1 MRKSKV
7 KNRPKPRTDEE
18 AIAYIRDYCNERDLS
33 CVWIEH
39 INNPDNI
46 TFEMRRGRHT
56 FRYTMT
62 QEKKEEISYGSFF
75 KLIKKMERKIEEFE
89 EEDLESEDWED
100 EM

>member
-1 MRKSKV
+1 MRKVKKV
-7 KNRPKPRTDEE
+7 RKPETKEE
-18 AIAYIRDYCNERDLS
+18 AIQYIKNYCKQNNLE

-39 INNPDNI
+39 INNPEKI

-62 QEKKEEISYGSFF
+62 QEKKKEISYGSFF
-75 KLIKKMERKIEEFE
+75 KLIKKMEIKIEEM
-89 EEDLESEDWED
+89 ESEDEWED